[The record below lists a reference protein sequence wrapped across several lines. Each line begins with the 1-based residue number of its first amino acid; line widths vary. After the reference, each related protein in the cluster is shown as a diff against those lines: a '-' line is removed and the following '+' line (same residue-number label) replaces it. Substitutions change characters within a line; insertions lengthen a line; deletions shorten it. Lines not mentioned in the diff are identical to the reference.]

1 MVQRGVHIGVG
12 QIRLLSPQIL
22 PYEIMVWGSTAMATA
37 RTELAVFRKVAV
49 RSPVK
54 KRVADSRFVVCCA
67 TLAFPFC
74 ARCAPN
80 VLERR
85 PRGERKTRNLDRK
98 TGRKPRVN
106 LRVPVLV

>member
-67 TLAFPFC
+67 
-74 ARCAPN
+74 RCAPN

-98 TGRKPRVN
+98 TGRKPGVN